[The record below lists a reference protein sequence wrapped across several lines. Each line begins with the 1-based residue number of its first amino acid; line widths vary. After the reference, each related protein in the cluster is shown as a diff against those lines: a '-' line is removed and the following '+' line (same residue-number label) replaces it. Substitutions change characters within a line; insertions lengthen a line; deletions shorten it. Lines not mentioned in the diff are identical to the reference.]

1 VQQSLSKC
9 PTGIRGLDAIML
21 GGLPRGRPTL
31 VCGSAGCG
39 KTMFGLE
46 FLVRGA
52 QEFGEPG
59 VCISFEER
67 VEDLSTNVAS
77 LGFDLPTLVAEKQL
91 RLDHVQLDRSEIEET
106 GEYDLEGLFVRLG
119 YAIDAIGAKRVLL
132 DTVESL
138 FGGLSNTFILRSEL
152 ARLFTWLKDKGVT
165 AIITG
170 EQGEG
175 KLTRHG
181 LEEYVSDC
189 VILLDH
195 RMTESIFTR
204 RLRVVKY
211 RGSVHGTNEYPFLI
225 DAQGISVLPIT
236 SLELQHTASEERI
249 STGVSRLD
257 TMLGGAGYYR
267 GSSILVS
274 GTAGTGK
281 TTLAAQFVSAA
292 CGRGERCLVFGFEE
306 SLSQTTRN
314 MRSVGID
321 LAPWVQAGL
330 LKYHATR
337 PTLYGLEMHL
347 VLIHR
352 LIEDFQPHVVVID
365 PVTGLL
371 NIGTPNEV
379 KSTLMRLIDFLK
391 NMQITALLTALTANP
406 EHPEQTEVAISS
418 LIDTWLI
425 LRDIESVGERNRGLM
440 IMKSRGMAHSNQIRE
455 FLLTEHGIELQDVY
469 LGPAGVLTGSARLA
483 QEARETAEEL
493 RQRQELEQK
502 RQQVLRRHKAL
513 EAQIAALQADL
524 AAEETAMRQLSLQEE
539 SDETG
544 RRQERAAM
552 ARSRQADVAQAT
564 ALSAN
569 TLLKGETP

>member
-1 VQQSLSKC
+1 
-9 PTGIRGLDAIML
+9 
-21 GGLPRGRPTL
+21 
-31 VCGSAGCG
+31 
-39 KTMFGLE
+39 
-46 FLVRGA
+46 
-52 QEFGEPG
+52 
-59 VCISFEER
+59 
-67 VEDLSTNVAS
+67 
-77 LGFDLPTLVAEKQL
+77 
-91 RLDHVQLDRSEIEET
+91 
-106 GEYDLEGLFVRLG
+106 
-119 YAIDAIGAKRVLL
+119 
-132 DTVESL
+132 
-138 FGGLSNTFILRSEL
+138 
-152 ARLFTWLKDKGVT
+152 
-165 AIITG
+165 
-170 EQGEG
+170 
-175 KLTRHG
+175 
-181 LEEYVSDC
+181 
-189 VILLDH
+189 
-195 RMTESIFTR
+195 
-204 RLRVVKY
+204 
-211 RGSVHGTNEYPFLI
+211 
-225 DAQGISVLPIT
+225 
-236 SLELQHTASEERI
+236 
-249 STGVSRLD
+249 
-257 TMLGGAGYYR
+257 
-267 GSSILVS
+267 
-274 GTAGTGK
+274 
-281 TTLAAQFVSAA
+281 
-292 CGRGERCLVFGFEE
+292 
-306 SLSQTTRN
+306 
-314 MRSVGID
+314 
-321 LAPWVQAGL
+321 
-330 LKYHATR
+330 
-337 PTLYGLEMHL
+337 
-347 VLIHR
+347 
-352 LIEDFQPHVVVID
+352 VVID

-524 AAEETAMRQLSLQEE
+524 AAEETAMQQLIRQEE